1 MNNYSTAIPHSSF
14 IETGENIIMTNLTQ
28 RIHIIGEALPNLPW
42 QNKPEGYEFP
52 VWRHS
57 DNPVIN
63 RNPVKGVARIFNSA
77 VVPYEG
83 RFVGV
88 FRAETTNG
96 RPHLHL
102 GWSED
107 GLSWQIEEERI
118 NFVDEQ
124 GESFQP
130 NYAYDPR
137 VVRVEDTYYVIW
149 CTDFYGAAIGFAS
162 TKDFQTFTRLENP
175 FLPFNRNGVLF
186 PRKINDKFLM
196 LSRPSDS
203 GHTPFGDV
211 FVSESPDLV
220 HWGKHRHVMAKG
232 GQGWWQAVKI
242 GGGPAPIET
251 SEGWLMF
258 YHGVTGTCNG
268 LVYSMGAVILDRDEP
283 SRVKYRASTFVLTP
297 EEWYEERGFVANVV
311 FPCATLHDAGTGRIA
326 IYYGA
331 ADTYVGVAYTTVEE
345 IVQYTIDH
353 HEEIGDDS
361 TIGKM

>member
-1 MNNYSTAIPHSSF
+1 MATVK
-14 IETGENIIMTNLTQ
+14 
-28 RIHIIGEALPNLPW
+28 IIGDNLPNIPW
-42 QNKPEGYEFP
+42 QNKPEGAVGP

-57 DNPVIN
+57 ENPVVK
-63 RNPVKGVARIFNSA
+63 RNPAKGIARIFNSA

-83 RFVGV
+83 EYIGV
-88 FRAETTNG
+88 FRAETING

-102 GWSED
+102 GRSED
-107 GLSWQIEEERI
+107 GLNWTIEEERI
-118 NFVDEQ
+118 PFVNEQ
-124 GESFQP
+124 GEPFQP

-137 VVRVEDTYYVIW
+137 LVKVEDTYYIIW
-149 CTDFYGAAIGFAS
+149 CTDFYGASIGVAK
-162 TKDFQTFTRLENP
+162 TKDFKTFVRLENP

-186 PRKINDKFLM
+186 PKKINGNFVM

-211 FVSESPDLV
+211 FLSESPDFV
-220 HWGKHRHVMAKG
+220 YWGKHRHVMTKG
-232 GQGWWQAVKI
+232 GQGWWQSVKI

-268 LVYSMGAVILDRDEP
+268 LVYSMGAVILDKDEP
-283 SRVKYRASTFVLTP
+283 SKVKYRSSTYVLTP

-311 FPCATLHDAGTGRIA
+311 FPCAALTDAETGRIA

-331 ADTYVGVAYTTVEE
+331 ADTYVGVAYTTVQE
-345 IVQYTIDH
+345 IVDYVKAT
-353 HEEIGDDS
+353 HEEVGDDAE
-361 TIGKM
+361 IGIM